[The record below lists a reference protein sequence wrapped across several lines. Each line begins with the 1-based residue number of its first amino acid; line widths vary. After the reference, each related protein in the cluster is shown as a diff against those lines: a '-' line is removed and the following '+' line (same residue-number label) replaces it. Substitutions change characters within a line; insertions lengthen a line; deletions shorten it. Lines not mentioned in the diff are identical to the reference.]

1 MTNLQLLDAISFD
14 KGCYVG
20 QEIVARTKYLGR
32 LKRRM
37 YRIYFKGSDLPP
49 PGTELYA
56 PALRDDQSVGKL
68 VDVCRSPDGGYEA
81 LAVLV
86 MECADD
92 DTDLVLG
99 DIDGI
104 PVILDELPYSFEDDI
119 AD

>member
-1 MTNLQLLDAISFD
+1 MTNLQLLAGISFD

-37 YRIYFKGSDLPP
+37 YRIYFNDTGLPQ

-56 PALRDDQSVGKL
+56 PALRDEQSVGKL
-68 VDVCRSPDGGYEA
+68 VDACRGPDGGYEG

-86 MECADD
+86 IEYADD
-92 DTDLVLG
+92 DVELVLG
-99 DIDGI
+99 DMDGV
-104 PVILDELPYSFEDDI
+104 PVAIDELPYDFEDDI
-119 AD
+119 IE